1 MFKSFFGKIGFIIKT
16 IPHKA
21 VSFVKDTATVVTG
34 VAYFMV
40 WAPVA
45 CVLFYLNLFKGF
57 GEICIGSIKGFFSK
71 FKKPVVEA
79 EPVVAEA

>member
-1 MFKSFFGKIGFIIKT
+1 MFKSFFSKVGSAIKS

-34 VAYFMV
+34 VVYFMV

-57 GEICIGSIKGFFSK
+57 GEICISSIKGFFGK

-79 EPVVAEA
+79 EPVATEV